1 LAFSFLRTRFSLVLL
16 PKNSGNL
23 NFRLMLFH
31 WRNTMKLVLV
41 SSVTITALLTGCSI
55 PTAPS
60 SVSSLDGIF
69 TQPVGRSS
77 ATRITNGSHVSLGVL
92 YSRNTQAN
100 RAYLQDYQAN
110 AGTGFGQSLL
120 VQPIHDAYVAT
131 SKPDLAVDWVKA
143 SLQRQFGSVTVYP
156 DLQSL
161 KAANPDVVAIIDT
174 RSQLITSRSSDIKA
188 DVSADFYDKHFN
200 YIGTAQG
207 HDARALSPVWADYK
221 RSEEIVADINEQQNV
236 QVRALQKFDQSLNNL
251 LTQPTSNLSMNDN
264 TPEQNRY

>member
-1 LAFSFLRTRFSLVLL
+1 
-16 PKNSGNL
+16 
-23 NFRLMLFH
+23 
-31 WRNTMKLVLV
+31 MKLVLV
-41 SSVTITALLTGCSI
+41 STLTITAVLAGCSI

-60 SVSSLDGIF
+60 AVSSLDGIF
-69 TQPVGRSS
+69 TEPVGRSNV
-77 ATRITNGSHVSLGVL
+77 TRIPNGSQVSLGVV

-120 VQPIHDAYVAT
+120 VQTIHDAYVAT

-156 DLQSL
+156 DMQSL
-161 KAANPDVVAIIDT
+161 KAAKPDVMAIVDS
-174 RSQLITSRSSDIKA
+174 RSQLITSRSSDVESK
-188 DVSADFYDKHFN
+188 VSADFYDRNFN

-207 HDARALSPVWADYK
+207 HDAKALSPVWADFK

-251 LTQPTSNLSMNDN
+251 LTSPTSNVSMIDN
-264 TPEQNRY
+264 QTSQKLY

>member
-1 LAFSFLRTRFSLVLL
+1 
-16 PKNSGNL
+16 
-23 NFRLMLFH
+23 
-31 WRNTMKLVLV
+31 MKLALV
-41 SSVTITALLTGCSI
+41 STLTITAVLAGCSI

-60 SVSSLDGIF
+60 AMSSLDGIF
-69 TQPVGRSS
+69 TEPVGRSNV
-77 ATRITNGSHVSLGVL
+77 TRIPNGSQVSLGVV

-120 VQPIHDAYVAT
+120 VQTIHDAYVAT

-156 DLQSL
+156 DMQSL
-161 KAANPDVVAIIDT
+161 KAAKPDVMAIVDS
-174 RSQLITSRSSDIKA
+174 RSQLITSRSSDVESK
-188 DVSADFYDKHFN
+188 VSADFYDRNFN

-207 HDARALSPVWADYK
+207 HDAKALSPVWADFK

-251 LTQPTSNLSMNDN
+251 LTSPTSNVSMIDN
-264 TPEQNRY
+264 QTSQKLY

>member
-1 LAFSFLRTRFSLVLL
+1 
-16 PKNSGNL
+16 
-23 NFRLMLFH
+23 
-31 WRNTMKLVLV
+31 MKLALV
-41 SSVTITALLTGCSI
+41 SALTITAVLAGCSI

-60 SVSSLDGIF
+60 AVSSLDGIF
-69 TQPVGRSS
+69 TEPVGRSNV
-77 ATRITNGSHVSLGVL
+77 TRIPNGSQVSLGVV

-120 VQPIHDAYVAT
+120 VQTIHDAYVAT

-156 DLQSL
+156 DMQSL
-161 KAANPDVVAIIDT
+161 KAAKPDVMAIVDS
-174 RSQLITSRSSDIKA
+174 RSQLITSRSSDVESK
-188 DVSADFYDKHFN
+188 VSADFYDRNFN

-207 HDARALSPVWADYK
+207 HDAKALSPVWADFK

-251 LTQPTSNLSMNDN
+251 LTSPTSNVSMIDN
-264 TPEQNRY
+264 QTSQKLY

>member
-1 LAFSFLRTRFSLVLL
+1 
-16 PKNSGNL
+16 
-23 NFRLMLFH
+23 
-31 WRNTMKLVLV
+31 MKLALV
-41 SSVTITALLTGCSI
+41 STLTITAVLAGCSI

-60 SVSSLDGIF
+60 AVSSLDGIF
-69 TQPVGRSS
+69 TEPVGRSNV
-77 ATRITNGSHVSLGVL
+77 TRIPNGSQVSLGVV

-120 VQPIHDAYVAT
+120 VQTIHDAYVAT

-156 DLQSL
+156 DMQSL
-161 KAANPDVVAIIDT
+161 KAAKPDVMAIVDS
-174 RSQLITSRSSDIKA
+174 RSQLITSRSSDVESK
-188 DVSADFYDKHFN
+188 VSADFYDRNFN

-207 HDARALSPVWADYK
+207 HDAKALSPVWADFK
-221 RSEEIVADINEQQNV
+221 RSEEIVADINDQQNV

-251 LTQPTSNLSMNDN
+251 LTSPTSNVSMIDN
-264 TPEQNRY
+264 QTSQKLY

>member
-1 LAFSFLRTRFSLVLL
+1 
-16 PKNSGNL
+16 
-23 NFRLMLFH
+23 MLFH
-31 WRNTMKLVLV
+31 WRNTMKLALV
-41 SSVTITALLTGCSI
+41 STLTVTALLTGCSI

-60 SVSSLDGIF
+60 AVSSLDGLF

-77 ATRITNGSHVSLGVL
+77 ATSIPNGSTVSLGIV
-92 YSRNTQAN
+92 YSRNTQTN

-156 DLQSL
+156 DMQSL
-161 KAANPDVVAIIDT
+161 RAAKPDVVAIVDS
-174 RSQLITSRSSDIKA
+174 RSQLMTSRSSDIKA
-188 DVSADFYDKHFN
+188 DVSADFYDSNFN

-207 HDARALSPVWADYK
+207 HDAKALSPVWADYK

-236 QVRALQKFDQSLNNL
+236 QVRALQKFDQSLSNL
-251 LTQPTSNLSMNDN
+251 LTRPTDKVSMIDI
-264 TPEQNRY
+264 TTGRKLY